1 MKNLLLLMIAT
12 LSIML
17 VACGEAEESS
27 SQKSKVE
34 NEPQKNEQ
42 TSNEKA
48 TSNKDESKKDESI
61 NKKINLDNQF
71 SFQNFVVSM
80 NNVKFY
86 EKDDIVFMDLSFDW
100 RNNYSEDAK
109 FIRAGSVFAYQNDD
123 ELEEVTYAYSD
134 TSSDVHFPNTVGGE
148 WGVKLTFQLKDK
160 ETPIKIVFVAHES
173 DEEEEFSIK
182 IK

>member
-1 MKNLLLLMIAT
+1 MKKLLLFIVAILTVI
-12 LSIML
+12 L
-17 VACGEAEESS
+17 VACGEVEDSS
-27 SQKSKVE
+27 NSTLEDETQK
-34 NEPQKNEQ
+34 EQ

-48 TSNKDESKKDESI
+48 TSDKGEESKKVDSI

-80 NNVKFY
+80 NNAKLY
-86 EKDDIVFMDLSFDW
+86 EKDDNVYMDLSFDW

-109 FIRAGSVFAYQNDD
+109 FIRAGSVFAYQNDN
-123 ELEEVTYAYSD
+123 ELEEITYAYSD

-148 WGVKLTFQLKDK
+148 WGIKLTFQLKDK
-160 ETPIKIVFVAHES
+160 ETPIKIMFVAHDS
-173 DEEEEFSIK
+173 DEEEEILIK